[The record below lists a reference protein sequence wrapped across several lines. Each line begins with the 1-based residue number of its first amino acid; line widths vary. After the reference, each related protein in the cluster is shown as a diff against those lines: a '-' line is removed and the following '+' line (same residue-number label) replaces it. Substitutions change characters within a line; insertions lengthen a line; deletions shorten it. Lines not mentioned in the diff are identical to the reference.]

1 MSTPAT
7 TPVNPWSNPNAT
19 QVLPCDA
26 PRERWL
32 AERRKG
38 IGGSDASTIAGVNRF
53 SSRYELWLDKTG
65 QLPEKHQTS
74 AMRWGTL
81 LEPSLRQAFV
91 EDTGLVVHRAGL
103 MRSKSHPFMQV
114 SLDGNVGDGGIFES
128 KCTNWRM
135 ADDWDNDQI
144 ADHAEV
150 QVQHGLAVTGRTHAH
165 VVALI
170 DGNDFQVRRVERDD
184 SFIALLT
191 EMEAEFWEKYVLGNT
206 APPVD
211 AAALPAIKA
220 RWITVDTQLSVGD
233 PAEIVPLHA
242 AWKAAKAATKD
253 AEVAENLLEAQ
264 IREHLAGG
272 EALIAGGLLYAT
284 AKQNGTFALKRFAA
298 DHPDLADALSTKP
311 TFDLDR
317 VKTEHPELYAQYRA
331 RVLRLSAT
339 PKEI

>member
-1 MSTPAT
+1 
-7 TPVNPWSNPNAT
+7 
-19 QVLPCDA
+19 
-26 PRERWL
+26 
-32 AERRKG
+32 
-38 IGGSDASTIAGVNRF
+38 
-53 SSRYELWLDKTG
+53 
-65 QLPEKHQTS
+65 
-74 AMRWGTL
+74 
-81 LEPSLRQAFV
+81 
-91 EDTGLVVHRAGL
+91 
-103 MRSKSHPFMQV
+103 
-114 SLDGNVGDGGIFES
+114 
-128 KCTNWRM
+128 
-135 ADDWDNDQI
+135 
-144 ADHAEV
+144 
-150 QVQHGLAVTGRTHAH
+150 
-165 VVALI
+165 VALI

>member
-1 MSTPAT
+1 MSTPAA
-7 TPVNPWSNPNAT
+7 TPANPWANPNAI

-65 QLPEKHQTS
+65 QLPEKHQTP
-74 AMRWGTL
+74 AMRWGTM
-81 LEPSLRQAFV
+81 LEPALRQAFV

-170 DGNDFQVRRVERDD
+170 DGNDFQIRRVERDEK
-184 SFIALLT
+184 FIALLI
-191 EMEAEFWEKYVLGNT
+191 EMEQEFWDKYVLGNT

-220 RWITVDTQLSVGD
+220 HWLTVDTDLTVAD
-233 PAEIVPLHA
+233 PEVIAPLYVA
-242 AWKAAKAATKD
+242 IKAAKVTTKEAQEIED
-253 AEVAENLLEAQ
+253 FLEAQ
-264 IREHLAGG
+264 LRELLGSG

-284 AKQNGTFALKRFAA
+284 AAQNGTFSLKRFAA
-298 DHPDLADALSTKP
+298 AHPDLADALSTKP
-311 TFDLDR
+311 VFDLDR
-317 VKTEHPELYAQYRA
+317 VKTEYPELYTQYRA
-331 RVLRLSAT
+331 RVLRISAT

>member
-1 MSTPAT
+1 MSTVT
-7 TPVNPWSNPNAT
+7 LTPLAPWSNPDAT

-65 QLPEKHQTS
+65 RLPEKHQS
-74 AMRWGTL
+74 DAMRWGTL

-91 EDTGLVVHRAGL
+91 EDTGLTVHRAGL
-103 MRSKSHPFMQV
+103 MRSKAHPFMQV

-135 ADDWDNDQI
+135 ADDWEGDQI

-150 QVQHGLAVTGRTHAH
+150 QVQHGLAVTGRSHAH

-170 DGNDFQVRRVERDD
+170 DGNDFQIRRVERDEA
-184 SFIALLT
+184 FISLLT
-191 EMEAEFWEKYVLGNT
+191 EMEQDFWETYVLGDK

-211 AAALPAIKA
+211 AAALGAVKA
-220 RWITVDTQLSVGD
+220 RWSLVEKKLSIAD
-233 PAEIVPLHA
+233 PEVIAPLWEA
-242 AWKAAKAATKD
+242 LKAAKVTTKAAEKAQD
-253 AEVAENLLEAQ
+253 LLEAQ
-264 IREHLAGG
+264 MRELLADGEVLVAGG
-272 EALIAGGLLYAT
+272 KAYAT
-284 AKQNGTFALKRFAA
+284 CVANGTFSSKRFAA
-298 DHPDLADALSTKP
+298 DHPDLAASLMTKP
-311 TFDLDR
+311 SFDLDR
-317 VKTEHPELYAQYRA
+317 VKTEHPDMYAQYRA
-331 RVLRLSAT
+331 RVLRPAT
-339 PKEI
+339 TLKEI

>member
-1 MSTPAT
+1 MSTAA
-7 TPVNPWSNPNAT
+7 VANPWANPNAT

-38 IGGSDASTIAGVNRF
+38 IGGSDASTIAGVNQF

-170 DGNDFQVRRVERDD
+170 DGNDFQVRRVERDEA
-184 SFIALLT
+184 FITLLT
-191 EMEAEFWEKYVLGNT
+191 EMEQEFWDKYVLGNT

-220 RWITVDTQLSVGD
+220 RWITVDTQLTVCA
-233 PAEIVPLHA
+233 PEVIVPLYTA
-242 AWKAAKAATKD
+242 LKAAKAATKE
-253 AEVAENLLEAQ
+253 AEGAEELLEAQ
-264 IREHLAGG
+264 LRELLAGG

-284 AKQNGTFALKRFAA
+284 AKQNGTFALKRFTA
-298 DHPDLADALSTKP
+298 DHPDLAGALSTKP

-331 RVLRLSAT
+331 RVLRPSAT

>member
-1 MSTPAT
+1 
-7 TPVNPWSNPNAT
+7 
-19 QVLPCDA
+19 
-26 PRERWL
+26 
-32 AERRKG
+32 
-38 IGGSDASTIAGVNRF
+38 
-53 SSRYELWLDKTG
+53 
-65 QLPEKHQTS
+65 
-74 AMRWGTL
+74 
-81 LEPSLRQAFV
+81 
-91 EDTGLVVHRAGL
+91 
-103 MRSKSHPFMQV
+103 MQV

-170 DGNDFQVRRVERDD
+170 DGNDFQIRRVERDEA
-184 SFIALLT
+184 FIALLT
-191 EMEAEFWEKYVLGNT
+191 EMEQEFWDKYVLGNT

-220 RWITVDTQLSVGD
+220 RWITVDTELTVCA
-233 PAEIVPLHA
+233 PEVIVPLYTA
-242 AWKAAKAATKD
+242 LKAAKAATKE
-253 AEVAENLLEAQ
+253 AEGAENLLEAQ
-264 IREHLAGG
+264 LRELLAGG

-331 RVLRLSAT
+331 RVLRPSAT